1 VATLDDIKRRSK
13 ALPIKGKSESD
24 ARVLYIH
31 TSRLRRKVAKDDGKR
46 RYEQQF
52 YPSRELEVI
61 ERPVADN
68 GNGIWNPLLV
78 TGRSKLE
85 QLDS

>member
-1 VATLDDIKRRSK
+1 
-13 ALPIKGKSESD
+13 
-24 ARVLYIH
+24 VLYIH

-68 GNGIWNPLLV
+68 GNGNMESFV
-78 TGRSKLE
+78 GHRKK
-85 QLDS
+85 QAGAAR